1 MVMTLIFKKKR
12 RANLACR
19 VRLLLNTYHTSL
31 RMISKTDILRQTRH
45 TRCSRKPANYSKRD
59 NSATPR
65 RSSNIMTSQER
76 LNMHKIHATL
86 PKNLRDPQHSLAKNI
101 FESSGATS

>member
-12 RANLACR
+12 SANLAWR

-31 RMISKTDILRQTRH
+31 RIISKTDILRQTRH
-45 TRCSRKPANYSKRD
+45 TRCSRKTCELLEERQQS
-59 NSATPR
+59 TPR

-76 LNMHKIHATL
+76 LNMHKIRATL
-86 PKNLRDPQHSLAKNI
+86 PKNLRDPQH
-101 FESSGATS
+101 